1 MSGNVAKWIYC
12 SDKQEQF
19 NLQQTENVIKTI
31 LLITHKFQFIES
43 SIAFG
48 NVKGLT
54 LCYENMFYDL
64 VGDANDEV
72 KEISTVPGK
81 LSVSK
86 QFWLQ
91 YVSSIK
97 NIPIQKKFID
107 GGNTVLLW
115 E

>member
-12 SDKQEQF
+12 SDKQEQLH
-19 NLQQTENVIKTI
+19 LQSTENVIKTI
-31 LLITHKFQFIES
+31 LSITRKFDFIES
-43 SIAFG
+43 SLAFG

-86 QFWLQ
+86 QFWQQ
-91 YVSSIK
+91 YVSNIK
-97 NIPIQKKFID
+97 NMSIQKKFID